1 MEERIVKEKR
11 QFPTPIET
19 ALMANGTGWN
29 NISSP
34 MGSAL
39 GMLIGAE
46 LVNEMT
52 KAGRVTDDQ

>member
-1 MEERIVKEKR
+1 MEERFVKEKR

-29 NISSP
+29 SVGGP
-34 MGSAL
+34 MGTAL

-46 LVNEMT
+46 LVDEMS
-52 KAGRVTDDQ
+52 KAGRVTDEP